1 MDDQVQALSLSK
13 NKKRRYKKQNA
24 SGFLL
29 VLAVTVVVA
38 AVVVVVAAAAG
49 VVIVVVVDVVTGV
62 VGRWRGARE
71 YRGVAIDDEE
81 EEETKFLLFTRYYL
95 GAGPWGSHAAGWLNT
110 CCLGEPSRVA
120 AVM

>member
-1 MDDQVQALSLSK
+1 MTRFRSVLVNKRRRCLSGSVHQPLGRPSPSSFSLQ

-49 VVIVVVVDVVTGV
+49 VVIVVVDVVTGV

-71 YRGVAIDDEE
+71 YRD
-81 EEETKFLLFTRYYL
+81 R
-95 GAGPWGSHAAGWLNT
+95 
-110 CCLGEPSRVA
+110 
-120 AVM
+120 